1 LNYLHISKI
10 ICTFAAGNRIL
21 AGVLQTIQTNLI
33 MSSVNKVILIGNVG
47 ADPEVRYLDRGVA
60 IATFNLATTERGYTM
75 QNGTQVPDVTEW
87 HSVVL
92 WRNLAEWAQQNLRKS
107 MKIYVEGK
115 LKTRSWE
122 KDGQIRRK
130 TEVIAENV
138 QILYRPEQY
147 RRADG
152 LQVNNEAEEAAA
164 AADSAQEEPIQEQ
177 RGGFFNN
184 IF

>member
-1 LNYLHISKI
+1 
-10 ICTFAAGNRIL
+10 
-21 AGVLQTIQTNLI
+21 

-60 IATFNLATTERGYTM
+60 IANFNLATTERGYVM

-87 HSVVL
+87 HSIVL

-107 MKIYVEGK
+107 MKVYVEGK

-130 TEVIAENV
+130 TEVIAENI
-138 QILYRPEQY
+138 QILYRPDIY
-147 RRADG
+147 RNQPSAVSSQPSEELND
-152 LQVNNEAEEAAA
+152 EAQAV
-164 AADSAQEEPIQEQ
+164 QEPEMQEQ
-177 RGGFFNN
+177 ETKRGFFND

>member
-1 LNYLHISKI
+1 
-10 ICTFAAGNRIL
+10 
-21 AGVLQTIQTNLI
+21 

-60 IATFNLATTERGYTM
+60 IAKFNLATTERGYVM

-87 HSVVL
+87 HSIVL

-107 MKIYVEGK
+107 MKVYVEGK

-130 TEVIAENV
+130 TEIIAENI
-138 QILYRPEQY
+138 QILYRPDIY
-147 RRADG
+147 RNQQSA
-152 LQVNNEAEEAAA
+152 VNNPPSEEMNDEAV
-164 AADSAQEEPIQEQ
+164 QEPEMQEQ
-177 RGGFFNN
+177 ETKRGFFND

>member
-1 LNYLHISKI
+1 
-10 ICTFAAGNRIL
+10 
-21 AGVLQTIQTNLI
+21 

-60 IATFNLATTERGYTM
+60 IATFNLATTERGYVM

-87 HSVVL
+87 HSIVL

-107 MKIYVEGK
+107 MKVYVEGK

-130 TEVIAENV
+130 TEVIAENI
-138 QILYRPEQY
+138 QILYRPEIY
-147 RRADG
+147 R
-152 LQVNNEAEEAAA
+152 NEGAKSQEPRVESQEAFNDEAQAA
-164 AADSAQEEPIQEQ
+164 PEAQEQN
-177 RGGFFNN
+177 GFFNGL
-184 IF
+184 FH